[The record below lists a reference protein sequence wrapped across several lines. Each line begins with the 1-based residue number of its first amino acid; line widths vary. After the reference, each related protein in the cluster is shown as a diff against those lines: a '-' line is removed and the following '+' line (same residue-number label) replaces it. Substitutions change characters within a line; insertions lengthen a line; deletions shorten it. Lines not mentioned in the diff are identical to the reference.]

1 MISLAELL
9 IMNSKNGDLV
19 GGGNVYLEFV
29 RAVAQETQI
38 QDVLE
43 LCVAGPQEGGDYKAR
58 HLQGYVNCQEL
69 GLGLTRRKGAS

>member
-29 RAVAQETQI
+29 RAAAQEKQI

-43 LCVAGPQEGGDYKAR
+43 LCAAGPQVGGDYKVR
-58 HLQGYVNCQEL
+58 HLQGYVNCL
-69 GLGLTRRKGAS
+69 LRIRIGADEK